1 MSSAQSSNMLSSS
14 PTAIP
19 LVFPAVSVPST
30 KSRRVQSIVIADLRS
45 TFQRL
50 VETHPRRSA
59 YLQAAMRAILAHHR
73 SFGFRLTGRIAAET
87 LGDFACD
94 GELSADNQLELRQL
108 ASQATL
114 SGHSELN
121 ARITGPY
128 TLNEQQRVFLVT
140 LPMLSEDRDDLI
152 ATVCFAISPANDQ
165 EVNLRAYELQSSLL
179 LSLQMLPAPKVPGGK
194 LAIDENLQMTARIS
208 RFSDTREFAFAFVN
222 SVATRFDCE
231 QVALGI
237 IRSEQL
243 VVLAVSGTD
252 TFKPSSPGVID
263 IQQSME
269 EARDSVQ
276 TIVFQPEGQ
285 TAKQKT
291 MPIHTRWG
299 TCCQNAVC
307 SIPLMA
313 GARCVAVLTLRR
325 HRRLGF
331 TDVNVEEIE
340 KLVKPFGAAID
351 LSMRGDR
358 TFKSHFC
365 EAAAVKVAQ
374 IRHPNTQT
382 GRIVRGASIAAAVIL
397 LFGWFPY
404 RPLIPCVLVPGNST
418 QSIAAFDMQLS
429 EVKVRSGDRVSR
441 GQVLAKFDTRQLELQ
456 RAGLTSQRE
465 QAEVDVRK
473 ALVKSDAASASLAK
487 ANSQVFAT
495 QLAAVEKKI
504 SQCTIT
510 APEDGMVMDAEL
522 NRKVGQVF
530 AQGSPILSFA
540 PLDTWQLELRIPEHQ
555 ARYFRKSQTGCFA
568 PTANPGRKLNYTIS
582 NVSGS
587 AELIDGKNVFVAT
600 AQVDGDADFF
610 RQGMEGIARTHTGWR
625 PIPWILLHRFFEYGR
640 AAFWM

>member
-1 MSSAQSSNMLSSS
+1 MSSAQSSIMLSSS

-19 LVFPAVSVPST
+19 LIIPSVAVPST
-30 KSRRVQSIVIADLRS
+30 KSRRVPSIVIADLRS

-59 YLQAAMRAILAHHR
+59 YLQAAMRAILAHHQ

-299 TCCQNAVC
+299 TSCQHAVC
-307 SIPLMA
+307 SIPLTA
-313 GARCVAVLTLRR
+313 GSRCVAVLTLRR
-325 HRRLGF
+325 QRRLGF

-340 KLVKPFGAAID
+340 KLLKPFGAAIE

-358 TFKSHFC
+358 TFRI
-365 EAAAVKVAQ
+365 A
-374 IRHPNTQT
+374 PNP
-382 GRIVRGASIAAAVIL
+382 A
-397 LFGWFPY
+397 
-404 RPLIPCVLVPGNST
+404 
-418 QSIAAFDMQLS
+418 
-429 EVKVRSGDRVSR
+429 
-441 GQVLAKFDTRQLELQ
+441 
-456 RAGLTSQRE
+456 
-465 QAEVDVRK
+465 
-473 ALVKSDAASASLAK
+473 
-487 ANSQVFAT
+487 
-495 QLAAVEKKI
+495 
-504 SQCTIT
+504 
-510 APEDGMVMDAEL
+510 L
-522 NRKVGQVF
+522 NR
-530 AQGSPILSFA
+530 
-540 PLDTWQLELRIPEHQ
+540 
-555 ARYFRKSQTGCFA
+555 
-568 PTANPGRKLNYTIS
+568 
-582 NVSGS
+582 
-587 AELIDGKNVFVAT
+587 
-600 AQVDGDADFF
+600 
-610 RQGMEGIARTHTGWR
+610 
-625 PIPWILLHRFFEYGR
+625 
-640 AAFWM
+640 